1 MSIRREGWLLMGWAH
16 LHPVGGWRGP
26 YPLKLHIK
34 IWVSSVHPIRIRAN
48 ILRFPSISKEVLVT
62 GQCWHLER
70 LWFVIHVVEKIV
82 LKVVAVTFR
91 WLSLTIIVERSNVKI
106 PLALALATS
115 NHPKCQPRWKIWHL
129 SKVITDIAIVM
140 TSMELWRYQ
149 TTTNWAQMV
158 PVFLQVLFSTF

>member
-1 MSIRREGWLLMGWAH
+1 MGWAQSGPTCI
-16 LHPVGGWRGP
+16 LWVGGVSD
-26 YPLKLHIK
+26 LKTSHQDLSFFSPPHK
-34 IWVSSVHPIRIRAN
+34 DSGK
-48 ILRFPSISKEVLVT
+48 LRFPSISKEVLAS

-158 PVFLQVLFSTF
+158 PVFLQVLLFSTF

>member
-1 MSIRREGWLLMGWAH
+1 MGSIRTH
-16 LHPVGGWRGP
+16 VHPVGVD
-26 YPLKLHIK
+26 HI
-34 IWVSSVHPIRIRAN
+34 IMSSKTSHQDLSFFSPPRKDSGKYIDVL
-48 ILRFPSISKEVLVT
+48 LRFPSISKEVLIA

-70 LWFVIHVVEKIV
+70 LWFVIHVVKNIV

-129 SKVITDIAIVM
+129 WKVITDIAIVM

-158 PVFLQVLFSTF
+158 PVFLQVILFSTF